1 MKKLSVV
8 LVILLVVVAISA
20 NCLGAGKVRVGF
32 IATNFSSEAQARVAK
47 AFEDDVK
54 KKGWELVKL
63 NSMGSIETQSNQL
76 ENLAQMKVDAIVMA
90 MGHPAEIKSAVDKV
104 ITAGIPLITID
115 SGYVEGVVADIT
127 ADNFVMGA
135 KISTYLLDTLGGSG
149 NIIVIKFQK
158 HQGCRRRGK
167 VLDAV
172 LSEYPEIHVLDEYG
186 VVATAKF
193 LDDTRSAVETYVLK
207 YGDKIDAVWCAFDQL
222 AYVAA
227 DVLAEYGYQ
236 DKLVVGV
243 DGNEETFRRISN
255 GNMTATVAQ
264 PFKDMAIRAT
274 EIVDKIV
281 VQGMD
286 PDTAAGNKII
296 YVDAPLIDNT
306 NLPEGF

>member
-8 LVILLVVVAISA
+8 LVMLFVVVFSVSGLSA
-20 NCLGAGKVRVGF
+20 SKVKVGF

-54 KKGWELVKL
+54 KRGWELVKL
-63 NSMGSIETQSNQL
+63 NSMGSIETQSSQL
-76 ENLAQMKVDAIVMA
+76 ENLVQMKVDAIVMA

-104 ITAGIPLITID
+104 LAAGIPLITID

-135 KISTYLLDTLGGSG
+135 KVSTYLLDSLGGSG

-172 LSEYPEIHVLDEYG
+172 LSEYPNIHVLDEYG

-193 LDDTRSAVETYVLK
+193 LDDTRSAMETYVLK
-207 YGDKIDAVWCAFDQL
+207 YGDKIDGVWCAFDQL

-227 DVLAEYGYQ
+227 DVLAEYGYK

-243 DGNEETFRRISN
+243 DGNAETFKRIKN
-255 GNMTATVAQ
+255 GKMTATVAQ
-264 PFKDMAIRAT
+264 PLEEMAVRAV

-281 VQGMD
+281 VKGMD
-286 PDTAAGNKII
+286 PNKAAGNKII
-296 YVDAPLIDNT
+296 YVDAPLIDNN
-306 NLPEGF
+306 NLPRGY

>member
-1 MKKLSVV
+1 MKKGLFFLVMLLIVV
-8 LVILLVVVAISA
+8 GLSA
-20 NCLGAGKVRVGF
+20 NTLGASKIKVGF

-47 AFEDDVK
+47 AFEEDVK
-54 KKGWELVKL
+54 KKGWDLVKL
-63 NSMGSIETQSNQL
+63 NSMGSIETQSSQL
-76 ENLAQMKVDAIVMA
+76 ENLVQMKVDAIVMA

-104 ITAGIPLITID
+104 IAAGIPLITID
-115 SGYVEGVVADIT
+115 SGYVDGVVADIT

-135 KISTYLLDTLGGSG
+135 KISTYLLDSLGSSG

-172 LSEYPEIHVLDEYG
+172 LSEYPDIRVLEEYG

-193 LDDTRSAVETYVLK
+193 LEDTRSAMETFVLK

-243 DGNEETFRRISN
+243 DGNEETFRRIRQ

-264 PFKDMAIRAT
+264 PFSEMAAKAV
-274 EIVDKIV
+274 ELVDRIV
-281 VQGMD
+281 VQGID
-286 PDTAAGNKII
+286 PDTAAGSKII
-296 YVDAPLIDNT
+296 YVDAPLIDAT